1 MARLKAETYRKTLCQ
16 AGNGNASI
24 NVLQYT
30 CTGNEAVDDVI
41 MMGQMGAGNTYTS
54 MVLVSSAARALTT
67 FDIGYISREEGV
79 ADVTDHFASDA
90 TMATTQAESI
100 VTTVAVDPKHDLA
113 LTVTDD
119 DNFTAD
125 DVIEI
130 VVTTVVN
137 AG

>member
-1 MARLKAETYRKTLCQ
+1 MSTLKATTYKKSLCQ
-16 AGNGNASI
+16 GGLGNMAV

-30 CTGNEAVDDVI
+30 CTGAEAIGDVI
-41 MMGQMGAGNTYTS
+41 LMGGMDAGNTY
-54 MVLVSSAARALTT
+54 VSITTVSAARATTT
-67 FDIGYISREEGV
+67 FDIGYISREDGV
-79 ADVTDHFASDA
+79 SDDTDYFVSDA
-90 TMATTQAESI
+90 AMTAAQVESI
-100 VTTVAVDPKHDLA
+100 VTAKSVAPKHDLA

-130 VVTTVVN
+130 VVKTVVS